1 MKATDER
8 NVAHKQRPHRRD
20 IAVASLLAMVLVAPP
35 AATEEAGAAVAGTG
49 LPAPAE
55 VVPPPVRPPEI
66 RAPLLSPSPAPGKGR
81 LALHIGGNRRWCT
94 YPDDR
99 LVRPPEKQG
108 RFEKRNEV
116 FTFGYKFTLA
126 AVKRGDAAT
135 VLMLFES
142 PVFRTAT
149 WRPASKV
156 GLNRKTGPRGPM
168 IRSGGE
174 PPSKPKQVPKSPD
187 TLVPYWEERNRC
199 VGLPER
205 MDFDLDPGTYDAY
218 VAFDIMKGD
227 GTWVHRTTGFLTDV
241 PVEAARRT
249 RLDGL
254 INLGSGADRQVE
266 LVSSSLEPDANVP
279 GPAAP

>member
-1 MKATDER
+1 M
-8 NVAHKQRPHRRD
+8 
-20 IAVASLLAMVLVAPP
+20 
-35 AATEEAGAAVAGTG
+35 
-49 LPAPAE
+49 
-55 VVPPPVRPPEI
+55 VPPPVRPPEI
-66 RAPLLSPSPAPGKGR
+66 RAPLLSPSPGPGKGR

-108 RFEKRNEV
+108 RFERRNEV

-156 GLNRKTGPRGPM
+156 GLNRKTGPRGPI
-168 IRSGGE
+168 IRSGEE
-174 PPSKPKQVPKSPD
+174 PPPKPKQIPKSPD
-187 TLVPYWEERNRC
+187 TLVPYWEEQNRC

-241 PVEAARRT
+241 SVEAARRT

-254 INLGSGADRQVE
+254 INLRPGADRQVE
-266 LVSSSLEPDANVP
+266 LLSSSLEPDANVP